1 MEQMLAPKR
10 RSTLPDCERLPA
22 CPFFQR
28 LSFLPRTAEGLVQI
42 YCRGDHKS
50 CARFKV
56 MSAGFVPPLDLF
68 PNESERALRILDK
81 SAQL

>member
-1 MEQMLAPKR
+1 LA
-10 RSTLPDCERLPA
+10 DCERLST

-56 MSAGFVPPLDLF
+56 MSAGVVPPLDLF
-68 PNESERALRILDK
+68 PNESERALRILNR
-81 SAQL
+81 SEQP